1 MEIEP
6 MISWSLVSIAFMFNA
21 IWDDPSW
28 VLSGQTLDS
37 CGSVIVG
44 LCYVDIV
51 WFISCRNSKWYW
63 QCQNIYFVSVE
74 QSSTSNSDQWNLH
87 CWCVFICFLFDER
100 HDVIGIPATP
110 MCQGDFRRRRQDS
123 PPPIPEAIGDRDLSA
138 KWVVVDGYPLVN
150 WHSYWK

>member
-1 MEIEP
+1 MD
-6 MISWSLVSIAFMFNA
+6 F
-21 IWDDPSW
+21 
-28 VLSGQTLDS
+28 

-44 LCYVDIV
+44 NVLCRHCFIYV
-51 WFISCRNSKWYW
+51 S
-63 QCQNIYFVSVE
+63 SVE
-74 QSSTSNSDQWNLH
+74 TSTDTGNARKYLFCQWSKVLQTIHMSETCTADMSSY
-87 CWCVFICFLFDER
+87 FDDF

-150 WHSYWK
+150 